1 MASLCLQCRHQDAH
15 TLSRARLKQNK
26 ITTNIR
32 SYTLPP
38 YKDVSIQITP
48 IHTILKINIGI
59 RGSNQKWFHV
69 VISRHRW
76 TRNERRLE
84 DIAIFP
90 KGFGIFTKML
100 RTKNSACWETSKN
113 TKVWF
118 QSGEEVDR
126 SADRYPRPNTKSSLC
141 TLYLSTAFLVCQDP
155 RPITYRTHM
164 SYTWSRPTRS
174 LGLDQN
180 PERVIHSRG
189 FCLSS
194 SRTLAE
200 DRLPVTTSTTH

>member
-1 MASLCLQCRHQDAH
+1 MRCIIRTLHCTLHITHYKIHSAVFRTAEEIGCVVASLCLQCRHQDAH

-113 TKVWF
+113 T
-118 QSGEEVDR
+118 
-126 SADRYPRPNTKSSLC
+126 
-141 TLYLSTAFLVCQDP
+141 
-155 RPITYRTHM
+155 
-164 SYTWSRPTRS
+164 
-174 LGLDQN
+174 
-180 PERVIHSRG
+180 
-189 FCLSS
+189 
-194 SRTLAE
+194 
-200 DRLPVTTSTTH
+200 